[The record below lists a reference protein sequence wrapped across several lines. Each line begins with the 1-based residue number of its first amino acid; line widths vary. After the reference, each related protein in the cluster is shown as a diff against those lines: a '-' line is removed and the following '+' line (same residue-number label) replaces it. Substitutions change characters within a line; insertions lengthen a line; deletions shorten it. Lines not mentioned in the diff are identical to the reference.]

1 MLTTLILAVALSGT
15 ARCDAARREAIKAA
29 EAAWMQE
36 APAPTI
42 FTISCSCGDC
52 TSDLVFHTPGYAPPR
67 GSAYYECK
75 LAEAQARE
83 AAQTEAEQ
91 ARREAEARVEAA
103 KEAMYRVRD
112 ACGEGPVRPVQNS
125 HLGRSVVH
133 EPVVLVPSGGLDGR

>member
-29 EAAWMQE
+29 EAAWMQ
-36 APAPTI
+36 A
-42 FTISCSCGDC
+42 
-52 TSDLVFHTPGYAPPR
+52 
-67 GSAYYECK
+67 
-75 LAEAQARE
+75 
-83 AAQTEAEQ
+83 AEQ
-91 ARREAEARVEAA
+91 GRREAEARVEAA